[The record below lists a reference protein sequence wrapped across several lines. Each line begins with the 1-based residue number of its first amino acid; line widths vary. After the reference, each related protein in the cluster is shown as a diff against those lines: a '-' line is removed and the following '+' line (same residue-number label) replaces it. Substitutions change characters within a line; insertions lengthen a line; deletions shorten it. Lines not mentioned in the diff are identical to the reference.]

1 MTKYQ
6 HEGSGVTKMILTRSP
21 LRISIAGGGTD
32 LPGYYEK
39 FGSYFIS
46 AAITKFVY
54 VAVHTPFEPR
64 YILKYSK
71 NETCDKLNEI
81 NHPIIREVL
90 RSFPSSFPFVEM
102 ASMADIP
109 SGTGLGSSGSF
120 GSALI
125 LALAELRNLK
135 ITKDEIASMACDI
148 EINKLGESVGKQDQY
163 SATFGGLTEY
173 QIGKN
178 GEVVVEPLRLD
189 ESFLE
194 LFQSSLLLFY
204 TGKSRSASK
213 ILMREDLKLREND
226 REIQNNLHEV
236 QEIAYKIK
244 ESLHQKNLEDFGRTM
259 HEHWLKKM
267 ARNPLVTYPEIN
279 NAYEKALAAGAF
291 GGKIVG
297 AGGGGFLLIVSDQ
310 PGRVRQAMKE
320 SGFEEVEFRF
330 DYEGTTRIL

>member
-1 MTKYQ
+1 
-6 HEGSGVTKMILTRSP
+6 MILTRSP

-46 AAITKFVY
+46 AAINKFVY

-71 NETCDKLNEI
+71 NETCDKLSEI

-90 RSFPSSFPFVEM
+90 RSFPSTFPFVEM

-120 GSALI
+120 SSALI
-125 LALAELRNLK
+125 LALSELRNLGMSK
-135 ITKDEIASMACDI
+135 GDIASMACDI

-163 SATFGGLTEY
+163 AATFGGLTEFH
-173 QIGKN
+173 ISKN
-178 GEVVVEPLRLD
+178 GDVLVEPLNLD
-189 ESFLE
+189 RTFLD

-213 ILMREDLKLREND
+213 ILMREDLKLRGED
-226 REIQNNLHEV
+226 RDILNNLHEV
-236 QEIAYKIK
+236 QEMAFKIK
-244 ESLHQKNLEDFGRTM
+244 ESLHNKNIEDFGRLM
-259 HEHWLKKM
+259 HEHWHKKM
-267 ARNPLVTYPEIN
+267 ARNPLVTYPEIDK
-279 NAYEKALAAGAF
+279 AYEKALAAGAF

-297 AGGGGFLLIVSDQ
+297 AGGGGFLLIVSDH
-310 PGRVRQAMKE
+310 PERVRLAMME
-320 SGFEEVEFRF
+320 SGFEEVEFKF
-330 DYEGTTRIL
+330 DFTGTTRIV

>member
-1 MTKYQ
+1 
-6 HEGSGVTKMILTRSP
+6 MILTRSP

-46 AAITKFVY
+46 AAITKYVY

-71 NETCDKLNEI
+71 NESCDKLDEI
-81 NHPIIREVL
+81 NHPIIREAL
-90 RSFPSSFPFVEM
+90 RCFPSTFPFVEM

-120 GSALI
+120 GTALI
-125 LALAELRNLK
+125 SALAELRNLK
-135 ITKDEIASMACDI
+135 MTKEDIASLACDI
-148 EINKLGESVGKQDQY
+148 EINKLGDSVGKQDQY
-163 SATFGGLTEY
+163 AATFGGLTEY
-173 QIGKN
+173 HISKD
-178 GEVVVEPLRLD
+178 GEVNVDPVNLDQSFLKVVE
-189 ESFLE
+189 
-194 LFQSSLLLFY
+194 SSLLLFY

-213 ILMREDLKLREND
+213 ILMREDLKLREDD
-226 REIQNNLHEV
+226 REIQENLHEV
-236 QEIAYKIK
+236 QEMAYKIK
-244 ESLHQKNLEDFGRTM
+244 DSLREKDLENFGRLM
-259 HEHWLKKM
+259 HEHWLKKV

-279 NAYEKALAAGAF
+279 KAYEKALAAGAF

-297 AGGGGFLLIVSDQ
+297 AGGGGFLLMVSDR
-310 PGRVRQAMKE
+310 PERVRLAMKE

-330 DYEGTTRIL
+330 DFTGTTRIL

>member
-1 MTKYQ
+1 
-6 HEGSGVTKMILTRSP
+6 MILTRSP

-46 AAITKFVY
+46 AAINKFVY

-71 NETCDKLNEI
+71 NETCEKLSEI

-90 RSFPSSFPFVEM
+90 RSFPSTFPFVEM

-125 LALAELRNLK
+125 LAIAELRNLK

-163 SATFGGLTEY
+163 AATFGGLTEY
-173 QIGKN
+173 QISKN
-178 GEVVVEPLRLD
+178 GEVVVEPLGLD

-213 ILMREDLKLREND
+213 ILMREDLKLREDD

-236 QEIAYKIK
+236 QEMAYKIK
-244 ESLHQKNLEDFGRTM
+244 ESLHQKNLEDFGRLM
-259 HEHWLKKM
+259 HDHWLKKM
-267 ARNPLVTYPEIN
+267 ARNPLVTYPGIN

-297 AGGGGFLLIVSDQ
+297 AGGGGFLLIVSDH
-310 PGRVRQAMKE
+310 PERVRQAMKE

-330 DYEGTTRIL
+330 DYAGTTRIL

>member
-1 MTKYQ
+1 
-6 HEGSGVTKMILTRSP
+6 MILTRSP

-39 FGSYFIS
+39 FGSFFIS
-46 AAITKFVY
+46 AAITKYVY

-71 NETCDKLNEI
+71 NESCEKLSEI

-90 RSFPSSFPFVEM
+90 RSFPSTFPYVEM

-135 ITKDEIASMACDI
+135 MSKEEIASMACDI

-163 SATFGGLTEY
+163 AATFGGLSQF
-173 QIGKN
+173 QISQSGN
-178 GEVVVEPLRLD
+178 VVVEPLNLD
-189 ESFLE
+189 QSFLDM
-194 LFQSSLLLFY
+194 FQSNLLLYY

-213 ILMREDLKLREND
+213 ILMREDLKLREDD
-226 REIQNNLHEV
+226 RVIQNNLHEV
-236 QEIAYKIK
+236 QEMAYKIR
-244 ESLHQKNLEDFGRTM
+244 ESLHHENIEGFGRLM

-267 ARNPLVTYPEIN
+267 ARNPIVTYPEIN
-279 NAYEKALAAGAF
+279 SAYEKALAAGAF

-297 AGGGGFLLIVSDQ
+297 AGGGGFLLLVSDR
-310 PGRVRQAMKE
+310 PESIRLAMKD
-320 SGFEEVEFRF
+320 SGFEEVAFKF
-330 DYEGTTRIL
+330 DFTGTTRIV